1 MREPS
6 LSCAERAYRTL
17 GSVQFAESAG
27 GVKTSRWAKVEGVF
41 ALDGAAE
48 TIEIRDRRTV
58 ESLMVAD
65 DRVG

>member
-6 LSCAERAYRTL
+6 FSCAERAYRTL

-41 ALDGAAE
+41 ALDGAADTRGIKE
-48 TIEIRDRRTV
+48 KRSV